1 MINRKRVSVISLLRG
16 CALLLKWLSPRRSP
30 GDGGS
35 ILINGK
41 EDADNPFKTASEV
54 LQTRLEQP
62 HLATGSPTL
71 DGLLGGVEPG
81 GFYLFYGTDGGAA
94 DSLIH
99 RLLVNSLRPSAQGGL
114 DGKALYLNCGNYRR
128 SRTILDVDHLF
139 RLMEDAQLDIVG
151 ATKRIYALCAFSE
164 RQQNKAAEE
173 IEKLVNE
180 DPEIRLVAIQQIAK
194 LFTPA
199 LLTPQPQAMLN
210 FQNFTSRM
218 KRLCMENQ
226 VILAA
231 SCRRQARDTSMVPEP
246 EGGTYL
252 QHQANAIVYLRDT
265 EKGQA
270 AAHLVK
276 HPDRLRQSMK
286 VVFRGDPELGR
297 LTPSIRQR
305 IVEAMKRLHKT
316 YRRAFKDPARRSAF
330 DEIWEAW
337 ASEEGAMIYS
347 EVATVMDLLALTA
360 AVDNRKAIQEI
371 RREMRTLKG
380 QGRRE

>member
-1 MINRKRVSVISLLRG
+1 M
-16 CALLLKWLSPRRSP
+16 
-30 GDGGS
+30 
-35 ILINGK
+35 
-41 EDADNPFKTASEV
+41 

-62 HLATGSPTL
+62 HLTTGSPTL
-71 DGLLGGVEPG
+71 DSLLGGVEPG
-81 GFYLFYGTDGGAA
+81 SFYLFYGTDGGTA
-94 DSLIH
+94 DNLIH

-173 IEKLVNE
+173 IEKLVSE

-199 LLTPQPQAMLN
+199 LLTPQLQATLN
-210 FQNFTSRM
+210 LQNFTSRM

-246 EGGTYL
+246 EGGTYC
-252 QHQANAIVYLRDT
+252 
-265 EKGQA
+265 
-270 AAHLVK
+270 
-276 HPDRLRQSMK
+276 
-286 VVFRGDPELGR
+286 
-297 LTPSIRQR
+297 SIKQ
-305 IVEAMKRLHKT
+305 T
-316 YRRAFKDPARRSAF
+316 
-330 DEIWEAW
+330 
-337 ASEEGAMIYS
+337 
-347 EVATVMDLLALTA
+347 
-360 AVDNRKAIQEI
+360 
-371 RREMRTLKG
+371 
-380 QGRRE
+380 